1 MHWVFLIL
9 LKKYKFSFFILYTQ
23 RMCELHGGYLV
34 RVESAEEQAF
44 VQNLI
49 QGLHGNIC

>member
-1 MHWVFLIL
+1 
-9 LKKYKFSFFILYTQ
+9 
-23 RMCELHGGYLV
+23 MCELHGGYLV

-49 QGLHGNIC
+49 QGLHGTILLSIS